1 MTKEQLT
8 LFAEEHHANHFQ
20 LQDSEED
27 SAITEAILLSLFAEW
42 LSSCAPS
49 TSSGKTS
56 QDVCHPMEDGTLAP
70 SRGRWLNSGIASD
83 GVCLTQN
90 TSESPKDDVESFL
103 LDVLQDSQNIS
114 DRYCLSQ
121 KAAEGIL
128 RRAEKRGKNLPTTLS
143 NALRAIKKVT

>member
-1 MTKEQLT
+1 MKEAQLM

-27 SAITEAILLSLFAEW
+27 SAITEGILRSLFAEW
-42 LSSCAPS
+42 LSACDPN

-56 QDVCHPMEDGTLAP
+56 QDVCHLMKDGTLAP
-70 SRGRWLNSGIASD
+70 SQGRWLNSGIASD
-83 GVCLTQN
+83 GVCLTHN
-90 TSESPKDDVESFL
+90 TSESPKDAEESFL
-103 LDVLQDSQNIS
+103 LDVLQDSQSIS